1 MALVQPYP
9 LDFLSDILRLGDV
22 KWNVQRSDET
32 SGSGD
37 GQFWAAEMARP
48 LWTVDLTLGAYYL
61 RFSREVDAKI
71 RALGVNRPMLFA
83 DPTYEPA
90 RGGDPGNAVTIASI
104 GDKRVTLAL
113 AGLPADYE
121 VTPGDRLSIVSG
133 ETYYFGEFS
142 EGATASS
149 EGETG
154 EIAIFPPLFFA
165 NGAGDPVEMT
175 RPVLKATV
183 VVDGHTPYT
192 ANLGRTA
199 SGASLSLR
207 QKV

>member
-1 MALVQPYP
+1 MALTLPYP

-22 KWNVQRSDET
+22 TWDVQRNDET

-37 GQFWAAEMARP
+37 GQFWSAELARP
-48 LWTVDLTLGAYYL
+48 LWTVEITLGAYYL
-61 RFSREVDAKI
+61 RHGREIDAKI
-71 RALGVNRPMLFA
+71 RALGLNKAMLFA

-90 RGGDPGNAVTIASI
+90 RLYDPGDDVTVAAI
-104 GDKRVTLAL
+104 GDTRVSLAL
-113 AGLPADYE
+113 TGLPAGYE
-121 VTPGDRLSIVSG
+121 VAAGDRLSIVSG

-149 EGETG
+149 TGETG
-154 EIAIFPPLFFA
+154 EIAVFPPLFFA
-165 NGAGDPVEMT
+165 NSVGGRVEMA
-175 RPVLKATV
+175 RPVLKAV
-183 VVDGHTPYT
+183 VVQDGHTPHT
-192 ANLGRTA
+192 TNLGRIA